1 MALIADGQIAH
12 VRGHRAFLWREVNR
26 FSEGIP
32 GGAMGGPFP
41 TEGEA
46 RVDATSEG
54 FILIPA
60 PRPNARRDRAE
71 GG

>member
-1 MALIADGQIAH
+1 MLAIVFGGDGC
-12 VRGHRAFLWREVNR
+12 FLWREVNR
-26 FSEGIP
+26 FGEGIF

-41 TEGEA
+41 TQDEA
-46 RVDATSEG
+46 IADATNEG

-71 GG
+71 ED

>member
-1 MALIADGQIAH
+1 
-12 VRGHRAFLWREVNR
+12 
-26 FSEGIP
+26 
-32 GGAMGGPFP
+32 MGGPFP